1 MIVVKKQPYQMKN
14 TAVCIGKFD
23 GLHMGHQ
30 SLIAEISKYTQYQK
44 VLFTFAFPEGPYI
57 LTPEEKYVKA
67 EKLGIDFYVE
77 CPFDETLKELSAEE
91 FFDEILLRQCD
102 AKVICVGDDFHF
114 GKNRGG
120 DVRLLQKMSEK
131 AGIVCIV
138 VPKKK
143 MYDEI
148 ISSTRIRKCLGDG
161 SLSLANELLGAPYMV
176 MGEVVHGNKIGRTLD
191 MPTANQIPEGRKLLP
206 PFGVYASRVCVEG
219 EYYFG
224 VTNLGV
230 KPTIPGENQI
240 GVETCLLQFEGDL
253 YGKKIQ
259 VELCEFIRGERKFA
273 NLEQL
278 MHQMEA
284 DKKNAGLFFG
294 QPIK

>member
-1 MIVVKKQPYQMKN
+1 
-14 TAVCIGKFD
+14 
-23 GLHMGHQ
+23 
-30 SLIAEISKYTQYQK
+30 
-44 VLFTFAFPEGPYI
+44 
-57 LTPEEKYVKA
+57 
-67 EKLGIDFYVE
+67 
-77 CPFDETLKELSAEE
+77 
-91 FFDEILLRQCD
+91 
-102 AKVICVGDDFHF
+102 
-114 GKNRGG
+114 
-120 DVRLLQKMSEK
+120 MSEK

-191 MPTANQIPEGRKLLP
+191 MPTANQIPEGRKILP